1 MKEHLIH
8 AIARLVG
15 NKRYL
20 EDLRKLLDK
29 LPIESGDEATLRYLV
44 ADLNHLSVEH
54 NRLERD
60 SKQFRWR

>member
-20 EDLRKLLDK
+20 EDLRELLK
-29 LPIESGDEATLRYLV
+29 RLPSEPSDEETLRYLV
-44 ADLNHLSVEH
+44 ADLNHLSIEH

-60 SKQFRWR
+60 SKQFKWR